1 MGVVRRAQRVGTT
14 RSARAAGLLAA
25 ALLAVACGG
34 DAVDE
39 QDETSQEGATQDAA
53 PDDDDAETAV
63 EQAGEDADDG
73 QGDATDAQDGDGPP
87 PVERAIE
94 SSLTGQDGWNDPLD
108 LDIPDPGTAVLE
120 FAGERF
126 SFDVACFGTGEI
138 PDTIMD
144 GNRPLNQFLL
154 FNFAIRGSGQTEDGR
169 NVRIDASR
177 GIFVAGDRALQ
188 IRNSEWGGEG
198 QLDRIVFSGL
208 GQASSLIQSP
218 STPDP
223 DGDRLPLVR
232 VTPEGI
238 VTAEGELSR
247 EFADDTDAPEGP
259 FTFAGRC
266 QDTWPQDELEAAGG

>member
-1 MGVVRRAQRVGTT
+1 MGVVRRAPKVGTA
-14 RSARAAGLLAA
+14 RSAQAATLLAA
-25 ALLAVACGG
+25 VLLVVACGG
-34 DAVDE
+34 DAGEE
-39 QDETSQEGATQDAA
+39 QDATGQEETAPEAA
-53 PDDDDAETAV
+53 PDEDGDVAAEAS
-63 EQAGEDADDG
+63 ADDADDG
-73 QGDATDAQDGDGPP
+73 QGEAAQEGDGPP

-126 SFDVACFGTGEI
+126 TFDVACFGTGEI

-223 DGDRLPLVR
+223 DGDRLPVVR
-232 VTPEGI
+232 VTPEGV

-259 FTFAGRC
+259 FTFAGQC
-266 QDTWPQDELEAAGG
+266 QDTWPQDELEAAGAG